1 MLTKVR
7 ARKACLFQREI
18 TKKTK
23 FQERKVQESR
33 FDVKPTLNLLFLQ
46 FSRTERKE
54 EETQANF
61 S

>member
-33 FDVKPTLNLLFLQ
+33 FDVKPTLNLLLQ
-46 FSRTERKE
+46 HILRTERKV
-54 EETQANF
+54 ETQAIF